1 MMVLYALYFLFSLF
15 ISILDMKNGA
25 VSRFLL
31 WGALLFFF
39 TARCFMPG
47 GIREP
52 VIGGALGIIVFLSA
66 FFISGKR
73 LGLADVW
80 YAALS
85 GIVLGPLWWYP
96 AVLLSC
102 AFGFLF
108 IVISRRRSIPFI
120 PCMAAGSGAILILA
134 FLER

>member
-1 MMVLYALYFLFSLF
+1 VRRLFVNTANLHHVPDNGCLTGYY
-15 ISILDMKNGA
+15 SI
-25 VSRFLL
+25 
-31 WGALLFFF
+31 
-39 TARCFMPG
+39 TPG

-52 VIGGALGIIVFLSA
+52 VIGGVLGIIVFLPA

-85 GIVLGPLWWYP
+85 GIVLGPLRWYP

-102 AFGFLF
+102 VFGFLF